1 MDSKYNIR
9 VRNIN
14 KTRQR
19 VIHGSWNDRNAR
31 VRNDNWNK
39 IPETNLRKLRGDESY
54 ITAAERIKGM
64 YAPNS
69 GMPGL
74 ELSQLM
80 DGIDY
85 GGVQV
90 TGLDFNRE
98 QGFDNPFWYED
109 TWDGYGK
116 IQESEHSR

>member
-1 MDSKYNIR
+1 
-9 VRNIN
+9 
-14 KTRQR
+14 
-19 VIHGSWNDRNAR
+19 
-31 VRNDNWNK
+31 
-39 IPETNLRKLRGDESY
+39 
-54 ITAAERIKGM
+54 M

-98 QGFDNPFWYED
+98 QGFDNSPWYED

-116 IQESEHSR
+116 SRIRL